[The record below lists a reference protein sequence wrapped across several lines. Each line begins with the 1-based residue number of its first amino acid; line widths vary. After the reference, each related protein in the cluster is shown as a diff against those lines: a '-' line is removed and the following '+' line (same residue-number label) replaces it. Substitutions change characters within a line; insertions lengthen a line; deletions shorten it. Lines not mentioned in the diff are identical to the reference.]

1 MRIVS
6 GVIDPKVIEQKIAQW
21 MNANPPA
28 GGQPPTDA
36 QVRAVVDAY
45 MAQFPAP
52 KGDKGDDGDKGDK
65 GNDGA
70 DGKDGEDGQSIKG
83 DAGSDGRTPEFIKNG
98 GFIKWRY
105 VGDGPWNDLVAL
117 ADLEPSQSEVQQRV
131 NTYIAANPP
140 ADGKSVSLQASNG
153 YIQFR
158 QGDGAWQNLVSLDA
172 ITGPR
177 GASALVNL
185 PNVTLTQNAAIAISA
200 GIRTVTVTGVTGV
213 LAGDALLLLPITDL
227 PAGYAIHNAWS
238 TVNNQVK
245 VTLTAPLLAIGASY
259 SITMRLVALR

>member
-6 GVIDPKVIEQKIAQW
+6 GVVDPKVIEQKIAQW

-52 KGDKGDDGDKGDK
+52 KGDKGDKGDN
-65 GNDGA
+65 GEDGS
-70 DGKDGEDGQSIKG
+70 DGKDGESIKG
-83 DAGSDGRTPEFIKNG
+83 EAGNNGRTPEFAKSG
-98 GFIKWRY
+98 GYIKWRY
-105 VGDGPWNDLVAL
+105 VGDSAWNDLVAL
-117 ADLEPSQSEVQQRV
+117 SDLEPSAAEVQQTV
-131 NTYIAANPP
+131 NSYIAANPP

-158 QGDGAWQNLVSLDA
+158 QGDGPWQNLVSLES

-185 PNVTLTQNAAIAISA
+185 PNVVLTQNATVAISA
-200 GIRTVTVTGVTGV
+200 GIRTLTVNGVNGV

-238 TVNNQVK
+238 TANNQVK